1 MSYFSDAWLLSEL
14 RLKVRLQKLALLAT
28 PDILC
33 KWTPSLNKP
42 QNADVSYEPYGWS
55 PPVPVCPVP
64 ISYQYAAVEA
74 AAGTHKQYTEPQ
86 HWTPPYVQW

>member
-33 KWTPSLNKP
+33 K
-42 QNADVSYEPYGWS
+42 
-55 PPVPVCPVP
+55 
-64 ISYQYAAVEA
+64 
-74 AAGTHKQYTEPQ
+74 
-86 HWTPPYVQW
+86 